1 MKYLG
6 QPQSGSRADITAGR
20 NRFGQYYR
28 TKSIPVNPVS
38 PKQAAIRQAFAELAR
53 TWRTLTNEQRASWGT
68 LGDQLKKKDSL
79 GQVYSLT
86 GLQIFQSFNMVRKL
100 ISLEPLTTAPVF
112 GTTWTPVLDNV
123 AAEPGELHVSLATA
137 APPQKG
143 LLIYAS
149 PPQSAG
155 RHFNKQYRFMGFIPE
170 SEDNLDFTTAYIQAF
185 GAPLVGQAVWV
196 RMLPID
202 YTGQVGS
209 ADTVRVIVSNQ

>member
-28 TKSIPVNPVS
+28 TKAIPVNPES

-53 TWRTLTNEQRASWGT
+53 TWRTLTNQQRASWSS

-86 GLQIFQSFNMVRKL
+86 GLQIFQSFNMVRKM
-100 ISLEPLTTAPVF
+100 ISLDPLTTAPVF
-112 GTTWTPVLDNV
+112 GNTWTPTLDHV
-123 AAEPGELHVSLATA
+123 SAEPGEMNVTLATA
-137 APPQKG
+137 APSQKG
-143 LLIYAS
+143 LLVYAS
-149 PPQSAG
+149 PPLSAG
-155 RHFNKQYRFMGFIPE
+155 RTFNKIYRFMGFIPE

-185 GAPLVGQAVWV
+185 GVPAVGQAVWV

-209 ADTVRVIVSNQ
+209 ADTVRVVVTNQ